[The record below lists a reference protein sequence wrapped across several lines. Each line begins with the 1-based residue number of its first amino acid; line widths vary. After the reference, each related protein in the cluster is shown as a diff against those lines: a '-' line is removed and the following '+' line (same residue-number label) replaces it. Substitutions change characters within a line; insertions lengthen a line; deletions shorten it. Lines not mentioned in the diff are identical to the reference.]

1 MKGDGAATSFRA
13 LLLVKQLQSVLALH
27 RLRSIDTSILT
38 SIRVRGANLD
48 QIIAAIQCRERGKA
62 RWQLLGFVC

>member
-1 MKGDGAATSFRA
+1 MEGDGTATSFRA
-13 LLLVKQLQSVLALH
+13 LLLVKLLQSVLALH

-48 QIIAAIQCRERGKA
+48 QIITVIQHRERGKA
-62 RWQLLGFVC
+62 RWQFLAFVC